1 MLWIND
7 LNKLKFTSIRPH
19 AIHFKYDG
27 EDYFIHSCDEFGE
40 SSTTLY
46 KGRCKSNKNECVSS
60 CWEEIRHRDLI
71 KYDYNRKTL
80 TSINKMNFVCRLYNA
95 ELIETKI
102 PEIIFL
108 VKEVTKL
115 KKIIREQEDNFREIS
130 RTLRD
135 FF

>member
-7 LNKLKFTSIRPH
+7 LSKLKITSIRPH
-19 AIHFKYDG
+19 AIHFKYDN
-27 EDYFIHSCDEFGE
+27 EDYFIHSWWEDGE
-40 SSTTLY
+40 SGTKVY
-46 KGRCKSNKNECVSS
+46 KGRCKSSKNTVVGS
-60 CWEEIRHRDLI
+60 CWGWLRDLI
-71 KYDYNRKTL
+71 KYDYNRNTL
-80 TSINKMNFVCRLYNA
+80 SSINKMNFVCRLYNA